1 VLRGFPCA
9 IKINSGVSLKQE
21 SHFSNADLPIIDG
34 RVYHLGL
41 KPEDLA
47 NHILIVGDFERV
59 PRIAQEYFNTIE
71 TDVTHR
77 GLRTITG
84 IVRDTG
90 QRVSVVTSGMGTPSL
105 EIVLNEIIALN
116 EIDFHTRTRKSVY
129 DMLTVIRVGT
139 SGSLHP
145 DTELGTLILTD
156 YAVGLDNT
164 GFFYDCAHP
173 ENNMEILEGKIR
185 DALDG
190 SIPVNSRFKGKIY
203 PYISRAHQD
212 VTRAL
217 ESEAGMLGVNFKRGI
232 TVTNS
237 GFFANQGRT
246 VSRIPLTVSEID
258 GILSEVDTGMEGLRM
273 ENMEMEASFLLYFL
287 GALGYRA
294 GVVCV
299 VIDNRREDKFTSQYE
314 RYISDASK
322 VALRALATLQ

>member
-1 VLRGFPCA
+1 
-9 IKINSGVSLKQE
+9 LKME
-21 SHFSNADLPIIDG
+21 SHFNNSDLPIIEG
-34 RVYHLGL
+34 KVYHLAL
-41 KPEDLA
+41 KPEELA
-47 NHILIVGDFERV
+47 SHMLIVGDPERV
-59 PRIAQEYFNTIE
+59 SFIAEEHFSRIEVDKF
-71 TDVTHR
+71 HR

-105 EIVLNEIIALN
+105 EIILNEIMALN
-116 EIDFHTRTRKSVY
+116 EMDFHTRTRKSVY

-139 SGSLHP
+139 SGSIQP
-145 DTELGTLILTD
+145 DTELGTLIITD

-164 GFFYDCAHP
+164 GFFYDCTYP
-173 ENNMEILEGKIR
+173 EKNIEILEGKIR
-185 DALDG
+185 DAVDG
-190 SIPVNSRFKGKIY
+190 SIPSNSRFKGKIY
-203 PYISRAHQD
+203 PYVSRAHQD

-217 ESEAGMLGVNFKRGI
+217 EREAHKFEVNFRRGI

-258 GILSEVDTGMEGLRM
+258 GILSLVDTGTEGLRI
-273 ENMEMEASFLLYFL
+273 ENMEMEASFLLYFM

-299 VIDNRREDKFTSQYE
+299 VVNNRREDKFTAQYE
-314 RYISDASK
+314 RHISDASK
-322 VALRALATLQ
+322 VALHALATPQ

>member
-1 VLRGFPCA
+1 
-9 IKINSGVSLKQE
+9 
-21 SHFSNADLPIIDG
+21 
-34 RVYHLGL
+34 VYHLDL
-41 KPEDLA
+41 KSDELA
-47 NHILIVGDFERV
+47 KHILIVGDPERV
-59 PRIAQEYFNTIE
+59 SFIAKECFSRIE
-71 TDVTHR
+71 TDKFHR

-90 QRVSVVTSGMGTPSL
+90 QRVSIVASGMGTPSL

-116 EIDFHTRTRKSVY
+116 EMDFHTRARKSVY

-139 SGSLHP
+139 SGSIQP
-145 DTELGTLILTD
+145 DTELGTLIITE

-164 GFFYDCAHP
+164 GFFYDCSCS
-173 ENNMEILEGKIR
+173 EKDIEILEGKIR
-185 DALDG
+185 DAVDG
-190 SIPVNSRFKGKIY
+190 SIPVDSRFKGKIY
-203 PYISRAHQD
+203 PYASRAHRD
-212 VTRAL
+212 VTAAL
-217 ESEAGMLGVNFKRGI
+217 EREANKLEVNFKRGV

-258 GILSEVDTGMEGLRM
+258 GILSLVDTGIEGLRI
-273 ENMEMEASFLLYFL
+273 ENMEMEASFLLYFM

-299 VIDNRREDKFTSQYE
+299 VIDNRREDKFSARYE
-314 RYISDASK
+314 RHISDASK

>member
-1 VLRGFPCA
+1 M
-9 IKINSGVSLKQE
+9 KKK
-21 SHFSNADLPIIDG
+21 SHFNNSDLPIFEG
-34 RVYHLGL
+34 KLYHLGL

-47 NHILIVGDFERV
+47 NHILIVGDPERV
-59 PRIAQEYFNTIE
+59 SFIAKEHFSRIKI
-71 TDVTHR
+71 DKSHR

-90 QRVSVVTSGMGTPSL
+90 QRVSIVTSGMGTPSL

-129 DMLTVIRVGT
+129 DMLTVIRLGT
-139 SGSLHP
+139 SGSIQP
-145 DTELGTLILTD
+145 DTELGTLIITE

-164 GFFYDCAHP
+164 GFFYDCSYS
-173 ENNMEILEGKIR
+173 EKNMEILEGKIR
-185 DALDG
+185 DAVDG

-203 PYISRAHQD
+203 PYASRAHQD

-217 ESEAGMLGVNFKRGI
+217 EREAKTLGVNFKRGI

-246 VSRIPLTVSEID
+246 LSRIPLTVSEID
-258 GILSEVDTGMEGLRM
+258 GVLSVVDTGVEGLRI
-273 ENMEMEASFLLYFL
+273 ENMEIEASFLLYFM

-294 GVVCV
+294 GVVCI
-299 VIDNRREDKFTSQYE
+299 VIDNRREDRFIAQYE
-314 RYISDASK
+314 RHISDASK
-322 VALRALATLQ
+322 ATLRALATLK

>member
-1 VLRGFPCA
+1 M
-9 IKINSGVSLKQE
+9 NSMKSDFCFRP
-21 SHFSNADLPIIDG
+21 SDIPIVEG
-34 RVYHLGL
+34 RVYHLDL
-41 KPEDLA
+41 KPDELA
-47 NHILIVGDFERV
+47 KHILIVGDPERV
-59 PRIAQEYFNTIE
+59 SLIAKEYFSRIE
-71 TDVTHR
+71 VDKFHR

-116 EIDFHTRTRKSVY
+116 EMDFHTRARKSFC

-139 SGSLHP
+139 SGGIQP
-145 DTELGTLILTD
+145 GTELGTLIITE

-164 GFFYDCAHP
+164 GFFYDCAYP
-173 ENNMEILEGKIR
+173 EKNMEMLEGRIR
-185 DALDG
+185 DAIDG
-190 SIPVNSRFKGKIY
+190 SVPANSRFKGKIY
-203 PYISRAHQD
+203 PYISRAHRD

-217 ESEAGMLGVNFKRGI
+217 KREAGKLEVNFKRGVTI
-232 TVTNS
+232 TNS

-246 VSRIPLTVSEID
+246 LSRIPLTVPEID
-258 GILSEVDTGMEGLRM
+258 GILSEVDTGIEGLKI
-273 ENMEMEASFLLYFL
+273 ENMEMEASFLLYFM

-299 VIDNRREDKFTSQYE
+299 VIDNRREGKFTSQYE
-314 RYISDASK
+314 RHISDASK

>member
-1 VLRGFPCA
+1 MKKESNFN
-9 IKINSGVSLKQE
+9 NS
-21 SHFSNADLPIIDG
+21 DLPIIEG
-34 RVYHLGL
+34 KVYHLGL

-47 NHILIVGDFERV
+47 NHILIVGDPERV
-59 PRIAQEYFNTIE
+59 SFIAKDCFSRIEVDKF
-71 TDVTHR
+71 HR

-84 IVRDTG
+84 IICDTG

-116 EIDFHTRTRKSVY
+116 EMDFHTRTRKSVY

-139 SGSLHP
+139 SGSIQP
-145 DTELGTLILTD
+145 DTELGTLIITE

-164 GFFYDCAHP
+164 GFFYDCTYP
-173 ENNMEILEGKIR
+173 EKNIEILEEKIR
-185 DALDG
+185 DAVDG
-190 SIPVNSRFKGKIY
+190 SIPANSRFKGKIY
-203 PYISRAHQD
+203 PYASRAHQD

-217 ESEAGMLGVNFKRGI
+217 EREAGKLEVNFKKGV

-237 GFFANQGRT
+237 GFFANQGRS

-258 GILSEVDTGMEGLRM
+258 GILSVVDTGIEGFRI
-273 ENMEMEASFLLYFL
+273 ENMEMEASFLLYFM

-299 VIDNRREDKFTSQYE
+299 VIDNRREDKFTAQYE
-314 RYISDASK
+314 RHISDASK

>member
-1 VLRGFPCA
+1 MKKESNFN
-9 IKINSGVSLKQE
+9 NS
-21 SHFSNADLPIIDG
+21 DLPIIEG
-34 RVYHLGL
+34 KVYHLGL

-47 NHILIVGDFERV
+47 NHILIVGDPERV
-59 PRIAQEYFNTIE
+59 SFIAKDCFSRIEVDKF
-71 TDVTHR
+71 HR

-84 IVRDTG
+84 IICDTG

-116 EIDFHTRTRKSVY
+116 EMDFHTRTRKSVY

-139 SGSLHP
+139 SGSIQP
-145 DTELGTLILTD
+145 DTELGTLIITE

-164 GFFYDCAHP
+164 GFFYDCTYP
-173 ENNMEILEGKIR
+173 EKNIEILEGKIR
-185 DALDG
+185 DAVDG
-190 SIPVNSRFKGKIY
+190 SIPANSRFKGKIY
-203 PYISRAHQD
+203 PYASRAHQD

-217 ESEAGMLGVNFKRGI
+217 EREAGKLEVKFKKGV

-237 GFFANQGRT
+237 GFFANQGRS

-258 GILSEVDTGMEGLRM
+258 GILSVVDTGIEGFRI
-273 ENMEMEASFLLYFL
+273 ENMEMEASFLLYFM

-299 VIDNRREDKFTSQYE
+299 VIDNRREDKFTAQYE
-314 RYISDASK
+314 RHISDASK